1 MAVRKQNNVAYSLG
15 QPTSAISPEPII
27 AQRPPAADDKGP
39 LGIIW
44 IDQKNN
50 VAYVLT
56 SVEDNTAD
64 WVAISGDGIKSIQTD
79 IGIALPTNS
88 QISLEGDNNIT
99 TEATGDVITVQ
110 LNDVIELPATN
121 ADKDEG
127 VISIGD
133 CEFFTYGE
141 DLLEPNSNIFIGQN
155 MPPNASIG
163 QSLGVVCIGS
173 GTMGF
178 SPVFDFTVG
187 LGYRAMEQSGGGD
200 AAIAIGGEAM
210 LSGGGDNAIAIGYQ
224 AMFNSLNN
232 TDGIAIGREA
242 MKDGGAAAD
251 CIAIGRESMFLAG
264 SAGIGAVAIGSQS
277 MQTNGGDYSIAI
289 GFGTMSTGCGE
300 LCIAI
305 GALAGNDTPSTVDN
319 CIYLANPGDAAETN
333 GTIRIGNDLD
343 HLRAFISG
351 IRGVTT
357 GVNDAIPVVIDSAGQ
372 LGTVSSSLRF
382 KENIE
387 DIEAEST
394 KLYEARPVSFTY
406 KDQTTPE
413 KHYGFIAEEFEHLFP
428 ELVVKDDGQPTTI
441 KYHELYALMIKE
453 LQNLRAEV
461 DVLQAEIQ
469 SLKGVS

>member
-27 AQRPPAADDKGP
+27 ARRAPTRDDKAQ
-39 LGIIW
+39 LGTIW
-44 IDQKNN
+44 IDQQNN

-56 SVEDNTAD
+56 SVEDNAAD
-64 WVAISGDGIKSIQTD
+64 WVTVSGDGIKSILTD
-79 IGIALPTNS
+79 NGVALPVNS
-88 QISLEGDNNIT
+88 QITIEGDSNIT
-99 TEATGDVITVQ
+99 VEAVGDIITVNFGNN
-110 LNDVIELPATN
+110 LTLPETN
-121 ADKDEG
+121 AAKDEG

-133 CEFFTYGE
+133 CEFFTYSE
-141 DLLEPNSNIFIGQN
+141 DLTEPNSNIFIGQN
-155 MPPNASIG
+155 MPFIANIG
-163 QSLGVVCIGS
+163 QSIGVVCIGS
-173 GTMGF
+173 GAM
-178 SPVFDFTVG
+178 SSASVFDFAIG
-187 LGYRAMEQSGGGD
+187 IGYRTMEQSGGGD

-210 LSGGGDNAIAIGYQ
+210 LDGGGDSAIAIGTQ
-224 AMFNSLNN
+224 AMFNSTGN

-242 MKDGGAAAD
+242 MKDGAAAAD
-251 CIAIGRESMFLAG
+251 CIAIGRQSMFLAG
-264 SAGIGAVAIGSQS
+264 SAGIGAIAIGSQS

-387 DIEAEST
+387 EIEAESS
-394 KLYEARPVSFTY
+394 KLYQARPVSFTY

-428 ELVVKDDGQPTTI
+428 ELVVKDDGHPTTI